1 MIWISKNRKERR
13 NSGLCRDKGILGIIR
28 TQQVKTSVVNRQP
41 RFTDLR
47 RGGAHAVSERG
58 AKQLNTTRKKSQRK
72 SLLFL
77 AIAIAFSIALLLGI
91 AYVVLTNSAR
101 EQAYRTAA
109 VLADQVESILK
120 SNDQK
125 EASLTAS
132 LKENYI
138 SKAKAVA
145 YILDKNPEIELNIAE
160 QIRIAKLMSID
171 EIHIFDESGTIYAG
185 TVPVYYGYSFDSGEQ
200 MAFFKPMLE
209 NKALSMCQDV
219 TPNTAEGKSMMYA
232 ICWNDFGT
240 KMIQIGI
247 EPVRLLEELRTNQIS
262 QVIADFPAYEG
273 IEIIVADSGTCE
285 VVGSTEPKE
294 IGRSLKE
301 LGISTEEVDQYHQAE
316 FSAVVNRVPCYCI
329 LSQADEYLITVAQKK
344 ADVHRDIPVVLMT
357 MFLYLLLAA
366 GVICFVVW
374 KTARMIINEQ
384 KNANTDQLTGLL
396 NRRAYEIDMKALE
409 RDPRRENL
417 TCIVFDLNG
426 LKAANDQMGH
436 EAGDELL
443 VSASRYLLEC
453 FGTYGSIYRT
463 GGDEFVASLF
473 LNDDQLSRAEEEFTA
488 RLEAWSRMHGREL
501 SLSWG
506 CASFHKN
513 PELTL
518 DELAKLAEHRMYE
531 AKANYYK
538 SKGIDRRR

>member
-1 MIWISKNRKERR
+1 M
-13 NSGLCRDKGILGIIR
+13 
-28 TQQVKTSVVNRQP
+28 
-41 RFTDLR
+41 
-47 RGGAHAVSERG
+47 
-58 AKQLNTTRKKSQRK
+58 NTTRKKSQRK

-443 VSASRYLLEC
+443 VSASRYLL
-453 FGTYGSIYRT
+453 
-463 GGDEFVASLF
+463 
-473 LNDDQLSRAEEEFTA
+473 SRAEEEFTA
-488 RLEAWSRMHGREL
+488 RLEAWSRMHNREL

-506 CASFHKN
+506 CASFHEN

>member
-1 MIWISKNRKERR
+1 MN
-13 NSGLCRDKGILGIIR
+13 
-28 TQQVKTSVVNRQP
+28 TSQN
-41 RFTDLR
+41 
-47 RGGAHAVSERG
+47 
-58 AKQLNTTRKKSQRK
+58 KSRRK
-72 SLLFL
+72 SILFL
-77 AIAIAFSIALLLGI
+77 VIAIAFSIALLLGI

-109 VLADQVESILK
+109 VLADQVESIL
-120 SNDQK
+120 NNNEQK
-125 EASLTAS
+125 EASLIAS

-138 SKAKAVA
+138 AKAKAVA
-145 YILDKNPEIELNIAE
+145 YIIDRNPEIETSIAE

-209 NKALSMCQDV
+209 NKALSMCQDM

-232 ICWNDFGT
+232 ICWDDLGS

-247 EPVRLLEELRTNQIS
+247 EPVRLLEELRTNRIS
-262 QVIADFPAYEG
+262 QVIADFPTYEG
-273 IEIIVADSGTCE
+273 IEIIVADSGTGE

-294 IGRSLKE
+294 IGRSLKD
-301 LGISTEEVDQYHQAE
+301 LGISNEEVDQYHQAK
-316 FSAVVNRVPCYCI
+316 FSAVVNRVPCYCV
-329 LSQADEYLITVAQKK
+329 LSQTDGHLIAVAQRK
-344 ADVHRDIPVVLMT
+344 ADVNRDIPVVLLT

-366 GVICFVVW
+366 GVICFVFW
-374 KTARMIINEQ
+374 KMARLVIDEH

-396 NRRAYEIDMKALE
+396 NRRAYEIDIKALE
-409 RDPRRENL
+409 QDPRREKM
-417 TCIVFDLNG
+417 TYIDG
-426 LKAANDQMGH
+426 LKALNDSRGH

-443 VSASRYLLEC
+443 VSASRYLQEC
-453 FGTYGSIYRT
+453 FGPYGSVYRT
-463 GGDEFVASLF
+463 GGDEFVAVVF
-473 LNDDQLSRAEEEFTA
+473 LDDAQLNQAEEEFTA
-488 RLEAWSRMHGREL
+488 RLEAWSRTHDREL

-506 CASFHKN
+506 CAGFREN

-538 SKGIDRRR
+538 TKGIDRRR